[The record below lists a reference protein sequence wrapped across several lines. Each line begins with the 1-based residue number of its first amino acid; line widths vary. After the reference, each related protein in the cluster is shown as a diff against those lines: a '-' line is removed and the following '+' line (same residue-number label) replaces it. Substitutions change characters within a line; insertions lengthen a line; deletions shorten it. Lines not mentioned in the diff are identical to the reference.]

1 MSEQQLILLDAI
13 EKGHTSI
20 VLKLLRNRVNINV
33 TDIYGR
39 TPLMIVGL
47 VFFINRMKLI
57 SFRQLRMV
65 EVIS

>member
-20 VLKLLRNRVNINV
+20 VSKLLRNHVDLNV

-39 TPLMIVGL
+39 TPVILVRLM
-47 VFFINRMKLI
+47 
-57 SFRQLRMV
+57 
-65 EVIS
+65 E

>member
-20 VLKLLRNRVNINV
+20 VLKLLRNHVNLNV

-39 TPLMIVGL
+39 TPLMIVCF
-47 VFFINRMKLI
+47 VFDQSNPIDSI
-57 SFRQLRMV
+57 
-65 EVIS
+65 